1 MPMTISSLWPQ
12 EPMQVIE
19 LKRHAGSCSRGCIM
33 AGVSK
38 YRRKSLK
45 NNECMLQAVDG
56 GLATRQVRMKKV
68 ESSRW

>member
-1 MPMTISSLWPQ
+1 MTISSLWLQGPV
-12 EPMQVIE
+12 QVIE
-19 LKRHAGSCSRGCIM
+19 RRRHGGFCSRGCIIK

-45 NNECMLQAVDG
+45 NNEGMLQAVGG

-68 ESSRW
+68 ESSRC